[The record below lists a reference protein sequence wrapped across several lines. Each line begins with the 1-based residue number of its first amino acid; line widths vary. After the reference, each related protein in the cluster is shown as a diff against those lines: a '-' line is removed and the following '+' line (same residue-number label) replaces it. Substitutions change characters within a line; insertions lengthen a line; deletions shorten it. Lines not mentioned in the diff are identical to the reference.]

1 MDLLPL
7 IPTGASRVPG
17 ISGPNQGLIWTLRLW
32 SPPGLHLILVTQV
45 PTWTSPGSGDSG
57 PNWTSPGPGDSLSNM
72 DLTWI
77 WCLWSS
83 FSPLLDLVSLIP
95 TFT

>member
-17 ISGPNQGLIWTLRLW
+17 ISGPNQGLIWTYRLW
-32 SPPGLHLILVTQV
+32 SPPGLHLDLVTLV
-45 PTWTSPGSGDSG
+45 P
-57 PNWTSPGPGDSLSNM
+57 PGPLLDLVTLSNM

-77 WCLWSS
+77 WCIWSS
-83 FSPLLDLVSLIP
+83 VWPHLDLVSLVP
-95 TFT
+95 TLT